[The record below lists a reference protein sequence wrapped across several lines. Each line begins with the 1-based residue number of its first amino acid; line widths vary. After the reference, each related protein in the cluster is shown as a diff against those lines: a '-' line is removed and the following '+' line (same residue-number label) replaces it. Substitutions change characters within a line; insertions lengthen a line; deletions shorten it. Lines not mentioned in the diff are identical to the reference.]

1 MSAPVTTEPELTE
14 TILDKYADQ
23 YGPEKIVYVYEPR
36 CNLRGIVVIHNTAIG
51 PAIGGVRMMPNVSTH
66 EVYRLAEAMT
76 WKNSLAGIPHGGG
89 KSGIIADARK
99 LTMQQKETL
108 IRQFARAIEALEQYI
123 PGPDMGTDE
132 TAMAWIRDEIR
143 RSVGLSRVLGGIPLD
158 QVGATGFGLAI
169 CGQVVE
175 KFTGAVKLDG
185 ATVSVQGFGNV
196 GQHVARYM
204 AQHSGTILTTAT
216 DLDGTIY
223 NKNGIDVE
231 ELVRIKIATGGV
243 TGYADA
249 EKLDRDA
256 FVDLPCDIFIPA
268 AQQDVVREDNAERFQ
283 CKVILQG
290 ANNPVTP
297 GAEQILHDRDII
309 SMPDFVANA
318 GGVICGS
325 VEFHG
330 GNQDRAFE
338 EIESKM
344 RFNSEQVIRK
354 SQDENIL
361 LMDAAKD
368 LARKRVE
375 EAMSY
380 RRSS

>member
-1 MSAPVTTEPELTE
+1 MSATVTTEPELTE
-14 TILDKYADQ
+14 TILDKYADA

-36 CNLRGIVVIHNTAIG
+36 CNLRGIVVIHNTAMG

-76 WKNSLAGIPHGGG
+76 WKNALAGIPHGGG
-89 KSGIIADARK
+89 KSGIIADSRK
-99 LTMQQKETL
+99 LTPQQKETL

-158 QVGATGFGLAI
+158 QVGATGYGLAI
-169 CGQVVE
+169 CAQVVE
-175 KFTGAVKLDG
+175 KVTGTVKLDG

-204 AQHSGTILTTAT
+204 GNNSGTILTTAT
-216 DLDGTIY
+216 DLDGTVY
-223 NKNGIDVE
+223 NKNGLDVE
-231 ELVRIKIATGGV
+231 ELVRIKTETGGI

-268 AQQDVVREDNAERFQ
+268 AQQDVIREDNAERFQ

-297 GAEQILHDRDII
+297 GAEQLLHDRDII

-330 GNQDRAFE
+330 GNQARAFE
-338 EIESKM
+338 EIENKM

-354 SQDENIL
+354 SQNENIL

-380 RRSS
+380 RRST